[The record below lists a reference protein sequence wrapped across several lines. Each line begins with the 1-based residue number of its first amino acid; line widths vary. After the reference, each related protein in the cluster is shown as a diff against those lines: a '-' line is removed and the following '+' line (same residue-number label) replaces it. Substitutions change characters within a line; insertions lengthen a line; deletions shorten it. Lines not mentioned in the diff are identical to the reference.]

1 MIKHTAQWSFS
12 LAQTLSAHAE
22 NVAIVWSVAVAAF
35 VLRQRSHMY
44 SFFCSI
50 EAQTM
55 EVGGDGDSGGF
66 PLTQGGLC
74 VRRGGVDPDVAAA
87 VRPPVAGCVAALAAQ
102 HLQRASQSAG
112 QAWPPAAA
120 SSSVTL
126 PQRDMS
132 HSMHGPGGVR
142 AAVWQTHA
150 QTLQPMATHTCH
162 AQARTHMLRH
172 TAHSECHC
180 RGCATQIACAAGP
193 TTAQQAG
200 ARAAPADVAGPVA
213 GAGGCP
219 AASRARGHPEA
230 RTARRGGRRA
240 AVSWRHWQRR
250 RVLRRCRDRRGP
262 GVAARRG
269 CASQG
274 RLQATAARGGGVP
287 GPAAGP
293 SAGRPSAAATSTS
306 PPCCW
311 DHARGQLASQGS
323 CGSGG
328 RRPRS
333 ITAGACICLRGCW
346 GRPLSPMQQ
355 EAPPTQA
362 LPAGGPPAQALPA
375 SGTPGLYEEDDE
387 LMEAV
392 VADIDRRQATVW
404 PSLCR
409 LRAAQKK
416 MFSFI
421 AVFSSQNLLP
431 KRTRCCS

>member
-1 MIKHTAQWSFS
+1 MLHWRLNTCSVPANPQDRRGLLQPRPAQLPCRSGTCRTPCTGRAGSGPQFGRRTHKRFSRWPHTPVMHKHARTCYGTQ
-12 LAQTLSAHAE
+12 
-22 NVAIVWSVAVAAF
+22 
-35 VLRQRSHMY
+35 QRS
-44 SFFCSI
+44 
-50 EAQTM
+50 A
-55 EVGGDGDSGGF
+55 
-66 PLTQGGLC
+66 
-74 VRRGGVDPDVAAA
+74 
-87 VRPPVAGCVAALAAQ
+87 
-102 HLQRASQSAG
+102 
-112 QAWPPAAA
+112 
-120 SSSVTL
+120 
-126 PQRDMS
+126 
-132 HSMHGPGGVR
+132 
-142 AAVWQTHA
+142 
-150 QTLQPMATHTCH
+150 
-162 AQARTHMLRH
+162 
-172 TAHSECHC
+172 CHC
-180 RGCATQIACAAGP
+180 RGFATQMACAAGP

-269 CASQG
+269 GASQG

-311 DHARGQLASQGS
+311 HHARGQLASQGS

-346 GRPLSPMQQ
+346 GRPL
-355 EAPPTQA
+355 PPHA
-362 LPAGGPPAQALPA
+362 AGGPARAGVARGRAARAGVARERYARPLRGGRRVDGGGGGRHRPSPGHRLALILPA
-375 SGTPGLYEEDDE
+375 DSGTKFLLLSFSCRVFVAEPAAQTHTLLLLGRLGRRRHAVDDVVRHAAARAARSP
-387 LMEAV
+387 LHSRTQRRAGGCRPPAV
-392 VADIDRRQATVW
+392 VRRQHTRHGPAAAPGATRRRRCPACCLPHRPA
-404 PSLCR
+404 PSRRRCR
-409 LRAAQKK
+409 SA
-416 MFSFI
+416 
-421 AVFSSQNLLP
+421 
-431 KRTRCCS
+431 CSGLS